1 MTIKILPELKNF
13 VRPSP
18 HSTFSP
24 SAADRWFGCAY
35 SVNAAKAIPEE
46 TSKYAEEGTL
56 AHSVCE
62 AVFYEQYLGTKFPIE
77 LSMDMLAYN
86 GDEMM
91 ECAHGYSEVV
101 TYWLNNKEQIGE
113 ILYYGLERGIPI
125 FPEEG
130 CFGTADCLIIGT
142 KSAVVIDYKHG
153 KGKNVSANTLQLK
166 VYASGIARY
175 LAEVPEGYK
184 VYAVVYQPRTDQAPK
199 ETSYT
204 MPELN
209 QCLGQIWEAIQASK
223 GPFLAP
229 VEGSHC
235 FWCPASRTKDLNLK
249 CSIMKEKPL
258 KLAQENFGK
267 FLADMAAPVEKVTDP
282 NPKRDEAIIK
292 IMGLYPLMK
301 KIVEDCTDEFL
312 MRLQSGEVIEGVR
325 IIDKLGNRVLNA
337 ETDKE
342 KAELITS
349 KFKVD
354 PWKVIPE
361 TKKIRTLTEIEK
373 EIGKGKLD
381 SVCVRKVSKSI
392 DILDDK
398 MRSILGEM
406 AAYGQMINNGNTSEE

>member
-1 MTIKILPELKNF
+1 MIKIHDTLKSF

-35 SVNAAKAIPEE
+35 SINATKNIPNES
-46 TSKYAEEGTL
+46 SKYAEEGTL

-62 AVFYEQYLGTKFPIE
+62 AVFYEQYIGTPFPLK

-101 TYWLNNKEQIGE
+101 TFWLNNKEQIGDV
-113 ILYYGLERGIPI
+113 LYYGLERGIPI

-153 KGKNVSANTLQLK
+153 KGKNVGANTLQLK
-166 VYASGIARY
+166 VYASGVARY
-175 LAEVPEGYK
+175 LSDVPEGYK
-184 VYAVVYQPRTDQAPK
+184 VHAVVYQPRTDQAPK

-209 QCLGQIWEAIQASK
+209 QCLGQIWEAIQESK
-223 GPFLAP
+223 KPNLEP
-229 VEGSHC
+229 KEGSHC
-235 FWCPASRTKDLNLK
+235 FWCPASRTRDLNLK
-249 CSIMKEKPL
+249 CSIIKEKPL

-267 FLADMAAPVEKVTDP
+267 FLADMSAPVESFTAP
-282 NPKRDEAIIK
+282 NPNRDAAIIK
-292 IMGLYPLMK
+292 IMALYPLMK
-301 KIVEDCTDEFL
+301 KVVEDCGEEFL
-312 MRLQSGEVIEGVR
+312 MRLQDGEVIQGVR
-325 IIDKLGNRVLNA
+325 LVDSFGNRTLNA
-337 ETDKE
+337 ESDKD
-342 KAELITS
+342 KAALLTS

-354 PWKVIPE
+354 PWKEVPA
-361 TKKIRTLTEIEK
+361 TKKIRTITELEK
-373 EIGKGKLD
+373 ELGKGKLD
-381 SVCVRKVSKSI
+381 SVCVRKITKKV
-392 DILDDK
+392 DIMDEK
-398 MRSILGEM
+398 MQDILGEM
-406 AAYGQMINNGNTSEE
+406 AAYGQMIKHSEE